1 MIAVACTKKLEVKP
15 PDPKTEKVPTLQKLK
30 ARLAAHR

>member
-15 PDPKTEKVPTLQKLK
+15 PDPKTEKVPTLQTKTEGK
-30 ARLAAHR
+30 AGGS